1 MEGNTG
7 SLQYINT
14 KSSADTFKSNEID
27 LKKINSIIEQ
37 YLLHEID
44 FSQMQE
50 VLNKIKDP
58 ELQRFVVNLKD
69 LIDKREKEFLKKDLQ
84 PTPDQNIAVNFY
96 HLAELF
102 PYPAALV
109 NFSNGKIIHVN
120 SKCLDLLCI
129 ENSDFSRKNFY
140 EIFVFE
146 ENLSE
151 FKENLLIDGAVF
163 SFETE
168 VARDDSSFFLAS
180 MTASMFKSN
189 YGQEFVVSLMNV
201 EEEKML
207 TEERERL
214 LEELTLS
221 RAQIEEEAG
230 RYVQVNLQ
238 LAESEEKLQDL
249 NATKDKFFSIIGHDL
264 KNPLF
269 VIQSMSE
276 ILENDYDEISEEE
289 RISFIKAVR
298 ESANSATM
306 LLEDLLHWARC
317 QSGRIDYNPEPISI
331 ERIVSDLFSLVEAQA
346 LKKHILLLSHINPQH
361 YANADKF
368 MITTILRNLV
378 SNAIKFT
385 ENGGRVMVVSKEI
398 NEMIEIGVI
407 DSGMGMTPE
416 DVSKLFRIEVKNCE
430 IGRSKEKGTGL
441 GLILCKEFTERHGG
455 RIWVESEFGKGSKF
469 KFTVPKLT

>member
-1 MEGNTG
+1 MNG
-7 SLQYINT
+7 IND
-14 KSSADTFKSNEID
+14 KKQFLNSDPPVYVGKSNESE
-27 LKKINSIIEQ
+27 LKEINSIIEQ
-37 YLLHEID
+37 YLLREINYSQMHEILG
-44 FSQMQE
+44 SIKNPEIQRL
-50 VLNKIKDP
+50 VLNLKS
-58 ELQRFVVNLKD
+58 FVD
-69 LIDKREKEFLKKDLQ
+69 EREKELLKSAKQSTLS
-84 PTPDQNIAVNFY
+84 QNVSTNFY
-96 HLAELF
+96 QLAELF
-102 PYPAALV
+102 PHSIAYV
-109 NFSNGKIIHVN
+109 NFQTGKILHVN

-129 ENSDFSRKNFY
+129 NSCDFTQKNFY

-163 SFETE
+163 NFEAE
-168 VARDDSSFFLAS
+168 IARDDNSFFLAS
-180 MTASMFKSN
+180 MTASTFKSAAE
-189 YGQEFVVSLMNV
+189 QEFVVSLMNV

-269 VIQSMSE
+269 VIQSMTE

-289 RISFIKAVR
+289 KMSFIKAVR
-298 ESANSATM
+298 ESSNSATM

-317 QSGRIDYNPEPISI
+317 QSGRIDYNPEPISV
-331 ERIVSDLFSLVEAQA
+331 ERIVSDLFTLVEAQA
-346 LKKHILLLSHINPQH
+346 LKKHILLLSHINSQH
-361 YANADKF
+361 YVNADKF
-368 MITTILRNLV
+368 MLSTILRNLV

-385 ENGGRVMVVSKEI
+385 ENGGRVMVVTKEI
-398 NEMIEIGVI
+398 DDMIEVGVI
-407 DSGMGMTPE
+407 DSGIGISLE
-416 DVSKLFRIEVKNCE
+416 DVSKLFRIDIKNCE
-430 IGRSKEKGTGL
+430 IGKSKEKGTGL
-441 GLILCKEFTERHGG
+441 GLILCKEFAERQGG
-455 RIWVESEFGKGSKF
+455 MIWVESEIGKGSKF
-469 KFTVPKLT
+469 KFTVPKLI